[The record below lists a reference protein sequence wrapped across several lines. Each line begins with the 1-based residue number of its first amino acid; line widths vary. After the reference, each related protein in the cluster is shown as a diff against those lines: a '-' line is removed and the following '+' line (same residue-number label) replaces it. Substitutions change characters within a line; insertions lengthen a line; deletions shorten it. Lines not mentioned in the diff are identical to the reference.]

1 MKNWLKHETFYED
14 SYYIERVLPKAF
26 KTLLNEGTGGKIEV
40 PANILKHSFGYVLDQ
55 YVKVAY
61 DFETK
66 FVKFYETEIKLEEL
80 RGKMINHIL

>member
-1 MKNWLKHETFYED
+1 M
-14 SYYIERVLPKAF
+14 
-26 KTLLNEGTGGKIEV
+26 

-66 FVKFYETEIKLEEL
+66 FVKFCETELKLDEL